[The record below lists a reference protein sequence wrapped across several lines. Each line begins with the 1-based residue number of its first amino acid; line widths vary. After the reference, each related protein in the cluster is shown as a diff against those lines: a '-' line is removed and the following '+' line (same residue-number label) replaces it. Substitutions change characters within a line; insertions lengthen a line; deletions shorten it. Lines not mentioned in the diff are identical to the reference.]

1 MKKWPFLFFALFFG
15 QMLAA
20 QDLVYKPKNPAF
32 GGDTFNYQWLLSG
45 AQAQDTYDDPSSSSL
60 FSTAGS
66 STSTL
71 DDFTKSLNR
80 LLLSQISQE
89 LITSQFGEGGLK
101 PGSYTIGNFNIN
113 VGSATDGVVI
123 DITDLSSGQ
132 VTQVVIPFF

>member
-1 MKKWPFLFFALFFG
+1 MKKLSFLFFALLFG
-15 QMLAA
+15 KMLVG
-20 QDLVYKPKNPAF
+20 QDLIYKPKNPAF

-45 AQAQDTYDDPSSSSL
+45 AQAQDTYKDPNSTLSS
-60 FSTAGS
+60 FGTT

-89 LITSQFGEGGLK
+89 LISSQFGEDGLQ

-113 VGSATDGVVI
+113 VGSASDGILI
-123 DITDLSSGQ
+123 DIADLTTGQ
-132 VTQVVIPFF
+132 TTQVVIPFF

>member
-1 MKKWPFLFFALFFG
+1 MKKLTFLFFALFWG
-15 QMLAA
+15 QMLFG

-45 AQAQDTYDDPSSSSL
+45 AQAQDTYKDKSSTTL
-60 FSTAGS
+60 FTTSS

-80 LLLSQISQE
+80 LLLSQISQQ

-123 DITDLSSGQ
+123 DITDLSNGQ
-132 VTQVVIPFF
+132 ATQVVIPFF

>member
-1 MKKWPFLFFALFFG
+1 MKKLSFLLFVLMFG
-15 QMLAA
+15 KTMIA

-45 AQAQDTYDDPSSSSL
+45 AQAQDTYKDKTTTSL
-60 FSTAGS
+60 LSTSS

-80 LLLSQISQE
+80 LLLSQISQQ
-89 LITSQFGEGGLK
+89 LITSQFGEGGLQ

-123 DITDLSSGQ
+123 DISDLSNGQ
-132 VTQVVIPFF
+132 STQVVIPFF